1 MTSKFNKLPQKLS
14 VFLFLFACNERIEN
28 VKLNNGNWVEKK
40 NIQTKTEKEKMVMFW
55 LMTMIIETLPLF
67 HDHPRK

>member
-40 NIQTKTEKEKMVMFW
+40 KHTNENRKRKNGDVLVDDDDNRNLTVV
-55 LMTMIIETLPLF
+55 
-67 HDHPRK
+67 PRSP